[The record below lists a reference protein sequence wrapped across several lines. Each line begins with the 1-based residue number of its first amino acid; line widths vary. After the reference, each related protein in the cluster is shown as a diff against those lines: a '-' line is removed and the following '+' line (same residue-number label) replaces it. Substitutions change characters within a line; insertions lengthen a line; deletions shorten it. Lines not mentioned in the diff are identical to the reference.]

1 MRRILATVFSITA
14 ILVVLFIMN
23 QAGNMGVSSE
33 FNLLIIVTVVA
44 TIIIIAIGL
53 IRTWLRP

>member
-14 ILVVLFIMN
+14 TLVVLFIMN
-23 QAGNMGVSSE
+23 QAGNVGVPWE
-33 FNLLIIVTVVA
+33 FNLLIIVTIV
-44 TIIIIAIGL
+44 IIAIGL